1 LQALTHRLILKSD
14 YQGEKSMTILENINK
29 KIAEA
34 VADKTGQVSDQLQDE
49 AIAAILGGLDSDAWT
64 TYMKNFVDAD
74 RPEQLL
80 RLRAKDSAGND
91 PYMRKAIAYLVAN
104 ATCGIFTRLRL
115 VERLE
120 DGFLDSGLEN
130 G

>member
-1 LQALTHRLILKSD
+1 
-14 YQGEKSMTILENINK
+14 MTILENINK

-34 VADKTGQVSDQLQDE
+34 VADETGKVSDQLQDE
-49 AIAAILGGLDSDAWT
+49 AIAAILGGIKSGAWE

-80 RLRAKDSAGND
+80 RLKGEDSAKDD
-91 PYMRKAIAYLVAN
+91 PYMQKAIAYLVAN